1 MTTAV
6 VRHYSAWGR
15 ETDRLQRRGRPSAEG
30 THLAGG
36 CVGGINLLGTPRD
49 LVKLC
54 DKDPAGNR
62 LEAAFSQGM
71 PSFLHFSLGIH
82 VRFGLHCILNLVP
95 YWRIEERP
103 LDCES
108 VLF

>member
-62 LEAAFSQGM
+62 LEAALVKVCP
-71 PSFLHFSLGIH
+71 PSCISHSAFMSGLG
-82 VRFGLHCILNLVP
+82 CIV
-95 YWRIEERP
+95 
-103 LDCES
+103 
-108 VLF
+108 F